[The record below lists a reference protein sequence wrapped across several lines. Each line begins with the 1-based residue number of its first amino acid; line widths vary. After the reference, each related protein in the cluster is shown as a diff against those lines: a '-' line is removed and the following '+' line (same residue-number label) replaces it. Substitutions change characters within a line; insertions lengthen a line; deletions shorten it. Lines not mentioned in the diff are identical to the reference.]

1 MVETSAQKRLAED
14 ETAAMAT
21 ETLGESDQPALKK
34 VKSEQEDAQASLQ
47 PVRAQPA
54 ASQPASSKPAATDAG
69 MTGTTNEIHQ
79 TAAAGVQQEVIQH
92 AEGSQE
98 EVMAEGSQEEVKA
111 EGSQEEVKADEASAL
126 TANKPEP
133 EVDPDPPQKL
143 GFKTFT
149 NGDAAF
155 QYFYTLVHALR
166 HEQDLNEVASG
177 HILSSCMSNGA
188 IALQFQPD

>member
-1 MVETSAQKRLAED
+1 MVETSLQKRMAED

-21 ETLGESDQPALKK
+21 ETLGQSDQPALKK
-34 VKSEQEDAQASLQ
+34 AKSEQEDAPASLQ

-54 ASQPASSKPAATDAG
+54 ASQQLASRSPAATDAG

-79 TAAAGVQQEVIQH
+79 AAAADVKQEVIEH
-92 AEGSQE
+92 AEGSQ
-98 EVMAEGSQEEVKA
+98 QEVKA
-111 EGSQEEVKADEASAL
+111 EGSQEEVKAEEASAV
-126 TANKPEP
+126 TANEPEP
-133 EVDPDPPQKL
+133 EGDPDPPQKL

-166 HEQDLNEVASG
+166 HGQDLNEVASG
-177 HILSSCMSNGA
+177 HILFSYMSNGA
-188 IALQFQPD
+188 IALQVQPD

>member
-1 MVETSAQKRLAED
+1 MVETSAVETSAQKRMAED

-21 ETLGESDQPALKK
+21 ETLGQSEQPALKK
-34 VKSEQEDAQASLQ
+34 MKSEPEDAPASLQ
-47 PVRAQPA
+47 PVSSQPT
-54 ASQPASSKPAATDAG
+54 ASQQPSSKPAATDAG

-79 TAAAGVQQEVIQH
+79 AAAAGVKQEVVQH
-92 AEGSQE
+92 
-98 EVMAEGSQEEVKA
+98 AEGSQEEVKA
-111 EGSQEEVKADEASAL
+111 EGSQEEVKAEEASAL
-126 TANKPEP
+126 TAIEPEP
-133 EVDPDPPQKL
+133 EEDPDPPQKL
-143 GFKTFT
+143 GFKTFM

-188 IALQFQPD
+188 IA